1 MLITQEI
8 LQEVRITAHNKVIN
22 LNDSLTIMKI
32 KEMISILLI
41 NKEKGKSLNLDH
53 RRPK

>member
-8 LQEVRITAHNKVIN
+8 LHEVRITAHNIVN
-22 LNDSLTIMKI
+22 LSDSLTRIKI
-32 KEMISILLI
+32 KEMISILII